1 MRQLSN
7 LDGVRYLATDHDE
20 SRLHSLALSVNPH
33 KVFPQE
39 NYQLM
44 DIRDSKSVEAS
55 FTDFS
60 PTTVIHAAAL
70 KHLSVLEVQPREA
83 MLTNVYGTSNV
94 LNACKNLG
102 VEILV
107 NISTDKAALPT
118 SVLGRSKKLAEL
130 IVADTNKNSDERK
143 FYSCRFGNVFASRG
157 SVIETF
163 ESQIKYGRA
172 ISLTDREVTRY
183 FMSIPEAAF
192 LSIKS
197 ILLDKA
203 DLFIFDM
210 GQPIKILDLLLRMM
224 SISGK
229 EVPINIVGL
238 GSGEKLHEVL
248 TSSNEVLK
256 KTKHKDIK
264 SAKILDELKHYKDL
278 LELVSQRFDEKIL
291 EYLKKGLK
299 DT

>member
-1 MRQLSN
+1 
-7 LDGVRYLATDHDE
+7 VRFLATDHDE
-20 SRLHSLALSVNPH
+20 SRLHSLALSINPH
-33 KVFPQE
+33 HVFPQD
-39 NYQLM
+39 NYQLI
-44 DIRDSKSVEAS
+44 DIRDSKSVTTTFAA
-55 FTDFS
+55 FA
-60 PTTVIHAAAL
+60 PTIVIHAAAL

-94 LNACKNLG
+94 LNTCKDLG
-102 VEILV
+102 VDILV
-107 NISTDKAALPT
+107 NISTDKAASPT
-118 SVLGRSKKLAEL
+118 SVLGRSKKLAEM
-130 IVADTNKNSDERK
+130 IVAEANTNSDKLK

-163 ESQIKYGRA
+163 ESQINSGRS

-197 ILLDKA
+197 ILLDDA

-210 GQPIKILDLLLRMM
+210 GEPIKILDLVKQMM
-224 SISGK
+224 LISGK
-229 EVPINIVGL
+229 EVSIDIVGL
-238 GSGEKLHEVL
+238 GNGEKLHEVL
-248 TSSNEVLK
+248 TSNNEVLK
-256 KTKHKDIK
+256 KTNHKDIK
-264 SAKILDELKHYKDL
+264 SAKLVDELKHYKNL
-278 LELVSQRFDEKIL
+278 FELVSERNDEKIL